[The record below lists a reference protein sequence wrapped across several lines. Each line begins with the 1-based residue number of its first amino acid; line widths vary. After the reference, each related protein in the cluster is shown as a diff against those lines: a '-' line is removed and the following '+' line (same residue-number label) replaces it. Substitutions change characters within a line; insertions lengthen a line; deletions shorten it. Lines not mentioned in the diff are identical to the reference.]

1 MNESLTAQY
10 YIAFCHGVK
19 AVTGVGGEGVS
30 ISTAVPCGT
39 PSFLPSCPHS
49 PASPLISRRVAPSH
63 SMPALPAYPL
73 IAPAAET
80 DVQHAYYVVLGFVK
94 IVLVAVIFQKVHK

>member
-1 MNESLTAQY
+1 
-10 YIAFCHGVK
+10 
-19 AVTGVGGEGVS
+19 
-30 ISTAVPCGT
+30 
-39 PSFLPSCPHS
+39 
-49 PASPLISRRVAPSH
+49 
-63 SMPALPAYPL
+63 MPALPAYPL